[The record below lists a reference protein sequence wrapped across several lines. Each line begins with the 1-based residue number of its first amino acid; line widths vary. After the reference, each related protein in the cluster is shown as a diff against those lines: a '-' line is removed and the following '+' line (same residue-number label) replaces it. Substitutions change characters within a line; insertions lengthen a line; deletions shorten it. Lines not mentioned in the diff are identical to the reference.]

1 MRTSGRW
8 TMTVMVLASLAAGSA
23 LAQDTPIKGAGPDQ
37 DQANNERYWGIVN
50 NSNNAYKTWPSSLR
64 DPAFDRYAVRQGR
77 VTGSTPSTTSRPLK
91 PAATAAAP
99 AEESTT
105 PAAAPAT
112 TTATAAPTAPPSPQ
126 R

>member
-1 MRTSGRW
+1 
-8 TMTVMVLASLAAGSA
+8 MTAMALACLAAGSA
-23 LAQDTPIKGAGPDQ
+23 LAQDTPLKGAGPDQ

-91 PAATAAAP
+91 PAATAEESTPATPAAP
-99 AEESTT
+99 AT
-105 PAAAPAT
+105 PAT
-112 TTATAAPTAPPSPQ
+112 TTATTAAAATTAPPAQQ

>member
-1 MRTSGRW
+1 
-8 TMTVMVLASLAAGSA
+8 MTVMVLASLAAGSA

-50 NSNNAYKTWPSSLR
+50 NTNNAYKTWPSSLR

-77 VTGSTPSTTSRPLK
+77 VTGSTPPPTSRPLK
-91 PAATAAAP
+91 PAATATPDEAAAAATP
-99 AEESTT
+99 PT
-105 PAAAPAT
+105 PATPAT
-112 TTATAAPTAPPSPQ
+112 SATTAAAGATATPAQQ